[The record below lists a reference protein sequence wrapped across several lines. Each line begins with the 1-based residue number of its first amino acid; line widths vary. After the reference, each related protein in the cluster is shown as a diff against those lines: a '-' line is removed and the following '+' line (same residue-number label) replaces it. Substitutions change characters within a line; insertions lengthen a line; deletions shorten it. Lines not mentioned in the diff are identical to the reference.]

1 MQNDG
6 CRKILHFFMLHLA
19 LCIALTRASAAASAP
34 AASPVVRIPFDSAN
48 GQIEISAR
56 VNGTPA
62 TFLLDSAAENSVVSS
77 RVADLLTL
85 ARDRVGSREFSDDV
99 TLTFGGM
106 RLEHQR
112 VMVMPFDTYYARNRR
127 IDGLLGYD
135 VFSRFV
141 VRIDFE
147 ARTIDL
153 WTPTAFRAP
162 KVAVA
167 VPIRFLGRLPAVSS
181 TLKLPDGRS
190 LPAQLVVDTGAS
202 QSIILRYPF
211 ANENGLFDL
220 GSDSH
225 VTPTPSLA
233 SGELTLV
240 DIPIAQASLSRWT
253 FDRPHVQAHREPIG
267 SGASTASDGLIGNGL
282 LSRFTLTMDFT
293 HQRMWL
299 EPRRHVR

>member
-1 MQNDG
+1 MMNAE
-6 CRKILHFFMLHLA
+6 RSLHFVMLHFALCLA
-19 LCIALTRASAAASAP
+19 LTNASAAASAP
-34 AASPVVRIPFDSAN
+34 AAPSVVRIPFDSTN

-62 TFLLDSAAENSVVSS
+62 TFLLDTAAEYSVVSS

-99 TLTFGGM
+99 TLTFGGIS
-106 RLEHQR
+106 LEHQR
-112 VMVMPFDTYYARNRR
+112 VIVMPFDTYYARNRR

-162 KVAVA
+162 KVAIA

-211 ANENGLFDL
+211 AHENGLFDL
-220 GSDSH
+220 GSGSR
-225 VTPTPSLA
+225 VTPAPSLA